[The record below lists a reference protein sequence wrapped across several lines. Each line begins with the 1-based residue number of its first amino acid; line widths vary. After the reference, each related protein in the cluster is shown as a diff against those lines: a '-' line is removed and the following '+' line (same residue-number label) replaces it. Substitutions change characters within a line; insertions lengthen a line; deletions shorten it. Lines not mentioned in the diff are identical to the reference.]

1 MALRLIR
8 TTDELKH
15 RHNERRLVPVEADE
29 YLRQIE
35 CDGCDVE
42 DYREI
47 DQTAKNYLSYMLRNI
62 GRCRWLQ
69 VRQAIQQ
76 YVAWKWMLGHED
88 ADTFPGANNKP
99 QGHDLRMTYIYLR
112 DQIQSGEWDRLTKL
126 ALQQSRGKQNDI
138 TDSTQSE
145 QASGNDDSATAER
158 PSADRAV
165 VADAA

>member
-8 TTDELKH
+8 TTDELKQRH
-15 RHNERRLVPVEADE
+15 RETQLRSQIEADE

-35 CDGCDVE
+35 QEGFDVE

-76 YVAWKWMLGHED
+76 YVAWKWMLMHED
-88 ADTFPGANNKP
+88 ADTFPGANNQP
-99 QGHDLRMTYIYLR
+99 PGHDLRMTYIYLR

-126 ALQQSRGKQNDI
+126 ALQRSKHDDI
-138 TDSTQSE
+138 THRTIRTVHRRS
-145 QASGNDDSATAER
+145 
-158 PSADRAV
+158 
-165 VADAA
+165 